1 MEDLELIYDMA
12 KDSMERTIQHFIKEL
27 VHIRAGRAN
36 PAMLDQIR
44 VEYYGNHVP
53 LNQISNVN
61 TPDARTITIQP
72 WEKKMIGAIEK
83 EIMNS
88 GLGFNPTNNG
98 DIVIIN
104 VPALTEER
112 RKDLVKQARAEAED
126 SRIGIRAARKD
137 AMAEL
142 KKMET
147 GAHVSEDLVKDEE
160 KKVQELTDKY
170 IARIDEYLQKKE
182 AEIMTV

>member
-1 MEDLELIYDMA
+1 
-12 KDSMERTIQHFIKEL
+12 
-27 VHIRAGRAN
+27 
-36 PAMLDQIR
+36 
-44 VEYYGNHVP
+44 
-53 LNQISNVN
+53 
-61 TPDARTITIQP
+61 
-72 WEKKMIGAIEK
+72 MINAIEK

-104 VPALTEER
+104 VPALTEDR
-112 RKDLVKQARAEAED
+112 RKDLVKQARSEAED
-126 SRIGIRAARKD
+126 SRIGIRGARKD

-142 KKMET
+142 KKMEN

-160 KKVQELTDKY
+160 KKVQDLTDKY
-170 IARIDEYLQKKE
+170 IARIDELLTKKE